1 MKFTCE
7 TIRTLYSYNDDGTQV
22 ALQEGA
28 EVYLKLDLQ
37 HMDLWNKE
45 KWMREYP
52 GGWVRGVLYKITPS
66 GRSITFEI
74 GPCSY
79 FSLTQKNIL
88 AVSDKIPEEAT
99 K

>member
-7 TIRTLYSYNDDGTQV
+7 TITTLYGYNNDGTLI
-22 ALQEGA
+22 ALKEGD
-28 EVYLKLDLQ
+28 EVYLKLDLP
-37 HMDLWNKE
+37 HMDVWDRKR
-45 KWMREYP
+45 WMQEYP
-52 GGWVRGVLYKITPS
+52 KGWVRGVIYSITPA
-66 GRSITFEI
+66 GRNIQFEI

-79 FSLTQKNIL
+79 FLLTQKDIL